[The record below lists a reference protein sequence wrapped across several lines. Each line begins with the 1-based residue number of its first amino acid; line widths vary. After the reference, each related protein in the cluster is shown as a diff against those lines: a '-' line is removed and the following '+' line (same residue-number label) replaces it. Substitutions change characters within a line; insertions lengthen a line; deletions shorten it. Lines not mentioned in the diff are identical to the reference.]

1 MEISKFL
8 NSLLDRASK
17 NLQTIVLP
25 EGEDERIL
33 QAAHIIAERK
43 AAKIIILGNPEEIK
57 AYYAKNSWNLDGI
70 EILHPES
77 SERLEEYSNL
87 LYELRKSK
95 GMTQNDLAE
104 KMNVTDKAVSK
115 WERNLSCPDVNSIPK
130 LAEVLGVSVE
140 ELLNAQTKQENS
152 KVNDIINIAL
162 IGIGLA
168 MGICIVVTSIL
179 KQIDMNNAITM
190 LGIGVSCL
198 SIYLLKNKNDKQ

>member
-1 MEISKFL
+1 MSNKTLGEMIS
-8 NSLLDRASK
+8 S
-17 NLQTIVLP
+17 
-25 EGEDERIL
+25 
-33 QAAHIIAERK
+33 
-43 AAKIIILGNPEEIK
+43 
-57 AYYAKNSWNLDGI
+57 
-70 EILHPES
+70 
-77 SERLEEYSNL
+77 
-87 LYELRKSK
+87 LRKEK
-95 GMTQNDLAE
+95 NMTQNDLAE

-152 KVNDIINIAL
+152 KVDDIINIAL

-179 KQIDMNNAITM
+179 KQIDMNNAITI

-198 SIYLLKNKNDKQ
+198 AIYLLKSKNDKK